1 MSYRDNY
8 LDLDPTY
15 KDPLGRPL
23 MRMTFDYQ
31 DNERK
36 MANWMADRCDEIAK
50 AMGAK
55 ATQVNRLTGP
65 WSVVPYQI
73 DPQHRRRGDGQRSQD
88 QRAQPLSAVAGTF
101 RTCS

>member
-1 MSYRDNY
+1 MSYRNNY

-55 ATQVNRLTGP
+55 TTQVNRLIGP
-65 WSVVPYQI
+65 WSWCPI
-73 DPQHRRRGDGQRSQD
+73 RPRTTPAARSWAAIP
-88 QRAQPLSAVAGTF
+88 RPACSTAICSPGTS